1 MAETRQN
8 VAETRP
14 QETAPARATDLV
26 TEHGRTTIADD
37 VVAKIAAIAAREVPG
52 VHELVSQGVG
62 GTLSGLTQ
70 RVAGGGGDNIGTQGV
85 SVEVGQREAAV
96 DLRMIVDYGVSIPQV
111 ADAVRRNIRNRVNSM
126 TGLTVREVNI
136 DVTDLYFAQQQQ
148 QTDTRVQ

>member
-1 MAETRQN
+1 MAEPRQN
-8 VAETRP
+8 VAESRT

-52 VHELVSQGVG
+52 VHDLVSQGVG

-70 RVAGGGGDNIGTQGV
+70 RVAGGGGGDNIGMQGM

-136 DVTDLYFAQQQQ
+136 DVTDLFFPQRQ
-148 QTDTRVQ
+148 QTETRVQ